1 MAPGTRSKLGALM
14 FETGLFGSKCTVLKK
29 VFVKF
34 WDFSAPIV
42 IRRPGNGDPFAPLVT
57 PLDSSLYSTF
67 FGRQ

>member
-1 MAPGTRSKLGALM
+1 MAPGTRSTFGTPVIEIEVFSEANAL
-14 FETGLFGSKCTVLKK
+14 LKK
-29 VFVKF
+29 VLVKF

-57 PLDSSLYSTF
+57 PLGSSLYSTF